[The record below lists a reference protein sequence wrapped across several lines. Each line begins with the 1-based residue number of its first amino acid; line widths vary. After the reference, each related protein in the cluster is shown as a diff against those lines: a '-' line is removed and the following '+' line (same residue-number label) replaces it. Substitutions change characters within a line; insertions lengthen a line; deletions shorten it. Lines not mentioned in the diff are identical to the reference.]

1 MVLVQQ
7 QTDQWKRIED
17 PEMNPNSY
25 GQLIFDKEAKTIQ
38 WEKTAFSKNGAGST
52 GGYHVEDCELI
63 HSYLLVQSSS
73 LTASRNSTKNQR
85 H

>member
-38 WEKTAFSKNGAGST
+38 WEKTAFSTNAAGST
-52 GGYHVEDCELI
+52 GGQHVEKCKSI
-63 HSYLLVQSSS
+63 HSYFFVQS
-73 LTASRNSTKNQR
+73 
-85 H
+85 